1 MTSAVPSDPAGAEH
15 VPVLPAEV
23 MAGLAIGPGA
33 RIIDAT
39 LGGGGHTAYFLAA
52 SAPTGTV
59 LGIDADPAALR
70 RVAQRLPDAVAQGRL
85 ILVNQPF
92 QALADVAQAHDFVD
106 VDAILLD
113 LGISSFQIE
122 TADRGFS
129 FLLDG
134 PLDMRFDLSQELTAS
149 DIVNH
154 WSETE
159 IADILFQYGEE
170 RRSRRIARAIVRAR
184 PLETTSQLAAVIE
197 RAVGGRKG
205 SRIHPATQSFQAL
218 RIAVNRELEQ
228 LEAVLPVCLE
238 LLRPGGRL
246 AVISFHSLEDRLVK
260 QWMQQEA
267 RDWVPDPVSRYG
279 GTARTPRLRILN
291 KKPITA
297 SPAELEQNPRSRSA
311 KLRLAEKLAVDDAS
325 PRAAGA

>member
-1 MTSAVPSDPAGAEH
+1 M
-15 VPVLPAEV
+15 
-23 MAGLAIGPGA
+23 
-33 RIIDAT
+33 
-39 LGGGGHTAYFLAA
+39 
-52 SAPTGTV
+52 
-59 LGIDADPAALR
+59 
-70 RVAQRLPDAVAQGRL
+70 
-85 ILVNQPF
+85 
-92 QALADVAQAHDFVD
+92 
-106 VDAILLD
+106 
-113 LGISSFQIE
+113 
-122 TADRGFS
+122 
-129 FLLDG
+129 
-134 PLDMRFDLSQELTAS
+134 
-149 DIVNH
+149 
-154 WSETE
+154 
-159 IADILFQYGEE
+159 ADILFQYGEE

-205 SRIHPATQSFQAL
+205 SRIHPATQSLQAL

-297 SPAELEQNPRSRSA
+297 ARLNWSKIHAAVPPSYVWPRSWPLTTQRSIRPVREPFI
-311 KLRLAEKLAVDDAS
+311 KLSIVITFQLIVRSKNPFGISRQETRHTCTGNTVFCAWAFPD
-325 PRAAGA
+325 